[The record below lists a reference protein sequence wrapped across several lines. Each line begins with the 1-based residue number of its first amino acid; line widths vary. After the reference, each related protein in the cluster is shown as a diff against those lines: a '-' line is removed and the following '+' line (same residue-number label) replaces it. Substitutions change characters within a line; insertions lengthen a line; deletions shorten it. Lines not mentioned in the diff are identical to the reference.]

1 MSDKKPSR
9 KGELRRRIRA
19 LFEDGSV
26 ARLGSEGRLV
36 ANWVF
41 HVADWST
48 CEARFSYRRA
58 AKAMC
63 SHVTSVRRAI
73 SQMIEA
79 GIIEPL
85 GKEGN
90 SGKSRF
96 RILERA
102 QPVLTADTPC
112 ARERARP
119 VRAHDTPCAR
129 TEHTVCAPR
138 TRPVRA
144 ARTPCARESV
154 LLSGSPV
161 RTSEST
167 SEATAMAGETPARP
181 CPQSSQIECGPPAV
195 VGRVS

>member
-1 MSDKKPSR
+1 VSDKKPSR

-102 QPVLTADTPC
+102 QPVLTPDTPC

-154 LLSGSPV
+154 LFSGSPV

-167 SEATAMAGETPARP
+167 RPVSRRPGRAPSPRRSSAARRP
-181 CPQSSQIECGPPAV
+181 WLGGCHELW
-195 VGRVS
+195 